1 MQHLPEL
8 CAIAAAQGCGNDV
21 LAALGKLAAFH

>member
-8 CAIAAAQGCGNDV
+8 CAIAAAQECSDGV